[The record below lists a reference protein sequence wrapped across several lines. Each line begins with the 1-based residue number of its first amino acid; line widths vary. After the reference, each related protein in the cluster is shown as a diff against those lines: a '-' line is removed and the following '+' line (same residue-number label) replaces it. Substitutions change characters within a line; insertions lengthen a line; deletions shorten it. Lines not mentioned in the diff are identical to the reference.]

1 MAKEIK
7 FTEEEVGKINSLR
20 QDVSNLFVQLG
31 QLQVEKRRRV
41 EEIEN
46 LENELLNKHSALVQN
61 EKDMFSE
68 LNGKYGDGK
77 YGPWSNRFVAVSEN
91 KETK

>member
-1 MAKEIK
+1 MANEIK

-46 LENELLNKHSALVQN
+46 LENELLGKHSNLVQN
-61 EKDMFSE
+61 EKDMFSD
-68 LNGKYGDGK
+68 LNEKYGDGN
-77 YGPWSNRFVAVSEN
+77 YDPSSNTFVPVSEN

>member
-68 LNGKYGDGK
+68 LNGKYGDGN
-77 YGPWSNRFVAVSEN
+77 YDPSSNTFVPVSEN

>member
-1 MAKEIK
+1 MANEIK

-41 EEIEN
+41 EEIEK
-46 LENELLNKHSALVQN
+46 LENELLGKICSQN
-61 EKDMFSE
+61 
-68 LNGKYGDGK
+68 
-77 YGPWSNRFVAVSEN
+77 
-91 KETK
+91 

>member
-46 LENELLNKHSALVQN
+46 LEN
-61 EKDMFSE
+61 
-68 LNGKYGDGK
+68 
-77 YGPWSNRFVAVSEN
+77 
-91 KETK
+91 